1 MPYYV
6 IGLEFTSKH
15 ILPPTY
21 SIRMTAVGRYPF
33 PGLQDLAADIR
44 ERNLAVQEKSGCVPN
59 MFLACARGRKNF
71 ARFSP
76 ITMR

>member
-1 MPYYV
+1 MTYYV
-6 IGLEFTSKH
+6 IGLEFNSKH

-21 SIRMTAVGRYPF
+21 SIRMTAVSRYPF
-33 PGLQDLAADIR
+33 PGLQDLAADIH

>member
-21 SIRMTAVGRYPF
+21 SIRMTAVSRYPF
-33 PGLQDLAADIR
+33 PGLQDLAADID